1 MALSWTR
8 TVRRFGRILLVAV
21 ATTLAVMVPIV
32 YAQDD
37 EAEPV
42 WPAPGA
48 TKGKPRIYPATP
60 SVIPAAAAAT
70 QPAQTGPATRE
81 ARVQPPGTFSAFYRG
96 SDLRSVLQLL
106 STQGRRNIIATPEVQ
121 GTVTADLY
129 DVTFKQALDAILG
142 ANGFV
147 YEEKDNFIY
156 VYTPKQLAD
165 IRKAQQKIR
174 TQIFNLAYMTAA
186 DARVL
191 LTPVISKDGIIA
203 VTPPAQVGIAAS
215 ATDAGGN
222 SYATRDIL
230 VVRDYEENLQRIAD
244 LLTELDVKPAQVL
257 IEATIL
263 AATLEETNALGVNIS
278 VLRGIDFQDLG
289 ASVATVGPAG
299 NAGSS
304 PITSAALA
312 GDAGGTLRTGF
323 ADVTGGLSIGILGDR
338 IAAFISALETVTDT
352 TVLANPK
359 LLVINKQRG
368 EVLIGQR
375 QGYRQ
380 TTQTDTTISE
390 TIEFLETGTRMIV
403 RPYVAR
409 NNYIRME
416 IHPEESAGSVDAA
429 TGLPFSTTTE
439 VTSNVMVRDGHTIV
453 IGGLFREETQNA
465 RNQVPLVGNIPV
477 LGTLFRRTAD
487 TVRRR
492 EIIVLLTPHIIQQE
506 PDEQVGQAMKNDV
519 ERFRVG
525 ARNGLQW
532 FGRERLAECHMRC
545 AKQSLTEGNY
555 GKALWSL
562 DLALSLR
569 PRMLEAIRLRE
580 EVTGRAYWA
589 GHARHS
595 SAKYA
600 VEQMIM
606 QELGRPYEGI
616 VLPDKPLR
624 NELIPPDVRQK
635 IGAGPQYVAPLPGPR
650 GQVISPPPPTP
661 QLKKSLP
668 TADVKDAQPSRRK

>member
-1 MALSWTR
+1 MALSRTR
-8 TVRRFGRILLVAV
+8 GAGRRLGRTILIAAATAMIVLVPV
-21 ATTLAVMVPIV
+21 V

-37 EAEPV
+37 DEPV

-60 SVIPAAAAAT
+60 SAIAGVATAT
-70 QPAQTGPATRE
+70 QPAATGPATRE
-81 ARVQPPGTFSAFYRG
+81 GHVQPPGTFSAFYRG

-106 STQGRRNIIATPEVQ
+106 STQGRRNIIATPEVA

-129 DVTFKQALDAILG
+129 DVTFKQAMDAILG

-174 TQIFNLAYMTAA
+174 TQIFNLSYITAG

-222 SYATRDIL
+222 SYATRDVL
-230 VVRDYEENLQRIAD
+230 VVRDYDENLARVAE
-244 LLTELDVKPAQVL
+244 LLKDLDVKPPQVL

-278 VLRGIDFQDLG
+278 VLKGVDFQDVTG
-289 ASVATVGPAG
+289 SIATVGPAG
-299 NAGSS
+299 NTNSGS
-304 PITSAALA
+304 ITATGLQ
-312 GDAGGTLRTGF
+312 GDTGTTLRTGF

-359 LLVINKQRG
+359 LLVMNKQRG

-403 RPYVAR
+403 RPYVAK

-477 LGTLFRRTAD
+477 LGALFRRTAD
-487 TVRRR
+487 TQRRR

-506 PDEQVGQAMKNDV
+506 PDEQVGEAMKDDV

-532 FGRERLAECHMRC
+532 FGRERLAECHLRA
-545 AKQSLTEGNY
+545 AKHFMNEGNY
-555 GKALWSL
+555 GLSLWSL

-580 EVTGRAYWA
+580 EILGRTYWA
-589 GHARHS
+589 HHARHS
-595 SAKYA
+595 SVKYA
-600 VEQMIM
+600 VQRMIM
-606 QELGRPYEGI
+606 QELGRPYEPI
-616 VLPDKPLR
+616 VPPDKPLR
-624 NELIPPDVRQK
+624 PEVIPPDVRQNLG
-635 IGAGPQYVAPLPGPR
+635 IGPQYVAPLPGPR
-650 GQVISPPPPTP
+650 GQTISPPPPTP
-661 QLKKSLP
+661 QLKMAPPK
-668 TADVKDAQPSRRK
+668 ADVKGVEAPRRK